1 MHYLKGRTMFVIRK
15 GREFE
20 ENETYNEL
28 GHWSPDGKWHHID
41 DGTLE
46 EMEKKA
52 HYLNGGVTKEIEE
65 LQKAEMEK
73 EYSVNFKV
81 KGELSYTIKAKN
93 KEEAEELARE
103 LYEETTSIFTE
114 YYGIIEEELY
124 LDGVLI

>member
-52 HYLNGGVTKEIEE
+52 HYLNGGVTTHKLIIKKAIEE
-65 LQKAEMEK
+65 LQKTLSEIKKENQEQTKCLEM
-73 EYSVNFKV
+73 
-81 KGELSYTIKAKN
+81 L
-93 KEEAEELARE
+93 
-103 LYEETTSIFTE
+103 TE
-114 YYGIIEEELY
+114 QSQ
-124 LDGVLI
+124 